1 MNVNNVTHE
10 IEERAH
16 ALSARVRPQVREAR
30 QKLESVGETVTEYIK
45 DNPAKCLVGA
55 IALGYIVGK
64 IARR

>member
-1 MNVNNVTHE
+1 MNVNNMTQE

-16 ALSARVRPQVREAR
+16 ALSARVKPQIREAR

-45 DNPAKCLVGA
+45 ENPAKCLVGA

>member
-16 ALSARVRPQVREAR
+16 ELSARVRPQVQQAR
-30 QKLESVGETVTEYIK
+30 QKLESVGDTVTEYIK
-45 DNPAKCLVGA
+45 ENPAKCLVGA

>member
-1 MNVNNVTHE
+1 MNVNDMTHE

-16 ALSARVRPQVREAR
+16 ALSAKVRPQVREAR

-45 DNPAKCLVGA
+45 ENPAKCLVGA
-55 IALGYIVGK
+55 IAIGYLVGK